1 VPTTLETPSRV
12 LIVDDSVRFRATLR
26 EALAKQPD
34 IEVVGEAG
42 SAKEAFALIDETNPS
57 LILLDIR
64 MPETSGIAAA
74 KILKKNRPDIKII
87 LLSGYDYD
95 QYVRAASRAG
105 IEGYV
110 LKDASFDII
119 AHGIRVVAGGGSM
132 LSPTVAIKAFRSD
145 AAQVAN

>member
-1 VPTTLETPSRV
+1 MPTTLDAPARV
-12 LIVDDSVRFRATLR
+12 LIVDDNVRFRTTLR
-26 EALAKQPD
+26 NALSQQTD
-34 IEVVGEAG
+34 IEIVGEAG
-42 SAKEAFALIDETNPS
+42 DAKEAFALVEEMDPT

-105 IEGYV
+105 IEGYI
-110 LKDASFDII
+110 LKEASFDVV

-132 LSPTVAIKAFRSD
+132 FSPTVALKAFRSD
-145 AAQVAN
+145 AAQAVS